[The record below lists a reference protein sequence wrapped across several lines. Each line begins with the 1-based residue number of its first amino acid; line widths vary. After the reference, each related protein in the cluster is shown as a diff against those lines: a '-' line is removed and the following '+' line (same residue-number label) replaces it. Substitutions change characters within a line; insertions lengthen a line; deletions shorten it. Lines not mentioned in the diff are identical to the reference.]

1 MEKVELKPLTITGI
15 AVRTTNREQ
24 QSAGDIARLWEQFW
38 KEDVMN
44 RIPDKA
50 GNDIYCI
57 YTEYEGDFTQPYTT
71 LIGCGVDRHSEVLP
85 AGMKFVIIPAGN
97 YMKLTA
103 RGRLA
108 DGVVIREWSKVWES
122 NLPRTYQ
129 ADFEVYPAGIDMD
142 NAEIGIFVG
151 IK

>member
-1 MEKVELKPLTITGI
+1 MEKVELQPLTITGLG
-15 AVRTTNREQ
+15 VRTCNREQ

-38 KEDVMN
+38 NEDVIN

-57 YTEYEGDFTQPYTT
+57 YTEYEGDFMQPYTT
-71 LIGCGVDRHSEVLP
+71 LIGCAVDKHSAVLP
-85 AGMKFVIIPAGN
+85 AGMKSVTISGGK

-122 NLPRTYQ
+122 DLARAYLG
-129 ADFEVYPAGIDMD
+129 DFEVYPAGIDMD
-142 NAEIGIFVG
+142 NAEIDIFVG
-151 IK
+151 VK